1 MAVRAHHTP
10 KNCASLMHT
19 SRLSGSTKA
28 TIVSMHGAAAR
39 RAERLRDGGIDCH
52 AFHNLPRLARGLIYP
67 LFMAGGLRDCLGVR
81 AATACAHGRTH
92 AASVTLDD
100 SCVASHGVLLAIARE
115 ASGSPVCTHG
125 DVIASDTL

>member
-1 MAVRAHHTP
+1 MALPRAGLSA
-10 KNCASLMHT
+10 CATAASI
-19 SRLSGSTKA
+19 A
-28 TIVSMHGAAAR
+28 T
-39 RAERLRDGGIDCH
+39 
-52 AFHNLPRLARGLIYP
+52 FHNLPRLARPLIYP

-125 DVIASDTL
+125 DHFHLLCNADLS